1 MKKTFLYFQP
11 EYVGKF
17 KCDGEKCNARCCKNW
32 RIDID
37 AATYKKYSKLPEAQ
51 EIISQIKFNEELD
64 KYIVTLD
71 EKRFCPMLTEEN
83 LCRLQKD
90 HGEELLSVTCST
102 YPRHTKNFG
111 KFFERALTPT
121 CPVAAELILF
131 QKEPMKFDFVEVPMK
146 IHSNNGK
153 ISITNFSVPE
163 NDVAVF
169 FEIQVAMI
177 SILQERRF
185 TIDQR
190 LIALGFFLDKL
201 QELLSAK
208 ADKET
213 LMKSIGT
220 YESEDFLMNE
230 LPPLIQSV
238 QTDSE
243 KFILFMLKFL
253 KYTLDC
259 LKSVEGRDFIK
270 AFAEVLE
277 IHPDEKSRVDVP
289 KIISK
294 YESLAEARKDFFEK
308 YSTVLENYFVNEFFM
323 NVYPFR
329 FAEENI
335 TKNFAVFMIS
345 YKIFELMMFSAT
357 QNGLTSEKDLLRLVD
372 WFTAK
377 MDHNKNL
384 FDRFFDL
391 LKGIDDT
398 FLLMTLLLKG

>member
-1 MKKTFLYFQP
+1 M
-11 EYVGKF
+11 
-17 KCDGEKCNARCCKNW
+17 
-32 RIDID
+32 
-37 AATYKKYSKLPEAQ
+37 
-51 EIISQIKFNEELD
+51 KFNEELK

-71 EKRFCPMLTEEN
+71 EKKFCPMLTENN

-90 HGEELLSVTCST
+90 HGEEFLSVTCTT

-131 QKEPMKFDFVEVPMK
+131 QKEPMKFNFVEVSEK
-146 IHSNNGK
+146 THSNGGK
-153 ISITNFSVPE
+153 ISITNFPVPK

-169 FEIQVAMI
+169 FEIQIAMI

-213 LMKSIGT
+213 LMKLVSA
-220 YESEDFLMNE
+220 YESEDFLIKEM
-230 LPPLIQSV
+230 PPLIQSV
-238 QTDSE
+238 STDSG

-259 LKSVEGRDFIK
+259 LNSFEGRDFIK

-277 IHPDEKSRVDVP
+277 IHPDEKSRVEVP

-294 YESLAEARKDFFEK
+294 YESLAAARKDFLEK
-308 YSTVLENYFVNEFFM
+308 YSTVLENFLVNELFM

-329 FAEENI
+329 FAKENI
-335 TKNFAVFMIS
+335 TKNFAVYMIS

-357 QNGLTSEKDLLRLVD
+357 QSGLTSEKDLLRLVD

-377 MDHNKNL
+377 IDHSKNL
-384 FDRFFDL
+384 YDRFFDL
-391 LKGIDDT
+391 LKCIDDT